1 MGSLMNNGMP
11 LEWAQRLY
19 DRISRERSVPNM
31 SLSIDIAITRPT
43 SWGAAILTL
52 LYRGIT
58 VREYTLSATEQRI
71 IGGDM
76 ESEGRITEA
85 GIHAFENNQEV
96 AGAVAVKVHL
106 GEAQAKLDLE
116 IVDELGETLA
126 VWEGI
131 EVIDQTRITWT
142 FAGSSQIVL
151 KMIPTLT

>member
-1 MGSLMNNGMP
+1 
-11 LEWAQRLY
+11 
-19 DRISRERSVPNM
+19 
-31 SLSIDIAITRPT
+31 
-43 SWGAAILTL
+43 
-52 LYRGIT
+52 
-58 VREYTLSATEQRI
+58 
-71 IGGDM
+71 M